1 MKRKFE
7 EYINEVIT
15 KSKDREMLKGGNIY
29 IWSDFEDNYIWN
41 YFVNYIFKDL
51 NLKKL
56 VIKRGSYYL
65 VYDGR
70 DTKKVSLQDFDLGT
84 QKVFKLYSSYE
95 KNIADIISSDFE
107 IPFFCFWK
115 STREMKK
122 FFQKKNKRL
131 HKKWWKKLILIGK
144 LLFRRC
150 IIKRK

>member
-1 MKRKFE
+1 MKREFE

-15 KSKDREMLKGGNIY
+15 KDREMLKGGNIY
-29 IWSDFEDNYIWN
+29 IFSDFEDNYIWN

-51 NLKKL
+51 SLKKL

-84 QKVFKLYSSYE
+84 QKVLKLYSLSE
-95 KNIADIISSDFE
+95 KDIADIISNDF
-107 IPFFCFWK
+107 PFFCFWK
-115 STREMKK
+115 STQEMKK
-122 FFQKKNKRL
+122 FFQKEDKRL
-131 HKKWWKKLILIGK
+131 HKKKWKKLILIGK
-144 LLFRRC
+144 LLFRRY

>member
-1 MKRKFE
+1 MKREFE

-15 KSKDREMLKGGNIY
+15 KDREMLKGGNIY
-29 IWSDFEDNYIWN
+29 IFSDFEDNYIWN

-51 NLKKL
+51 SLKKL

-84 QKVFKLYSSYE
+84 QKVLKLYSLSE
-95 KNIADIISSDFE
+95 KDIADIISNDF
-107 IPFFCFWK
+107 PFFCFWK
-115 STREMKK
+115 STQEMKK
-122 FFQKKNKRL
+122 FFQKEDKRL

-144 LLFRRC
+144 LLLRRY